1 VLIFSYT
8 FKEKISEITILFLIV
23 TLKNFTKDLKKKKLT
38 FLIQSELL
46 FIRMKLRI
54 KAFNDRARE
63 LYENHSH
70 FHTGDAG
77 LDLFVV
83 EDQIIPAKSTQPIP
97 LQIACE
103 NLDNKAYYLF
113 PRSSISKT
121 PLRLAN
127 SIGLIDGGYRGE
139 LVGMVDNIYNE
150 DFHVKRGE
158 RYFQLVAVDS
168 SPIDFELVEELSKSS
183 RGEGGFGSTGR

>member
-1 VLIFSYT
+1 
-8 FKEKISEITILFLIV
+8 
-23 TLKNFTKDLKKKKLT
+23 
-38 FLIQSELL
+38 
-46 FIRMKLRI
+46 MKLRI
-54 KAFNDRARE
+54 KAFNDRAKE

-70 FHTGDAG
+70 FHSGDAG

-83 EDQIIPAKSTQPIP
+83 EDQVIPGKSTQPIP

-139 LVGMVDNIYNE
+139 LIGMVDNIYDK
-150 DFHVKRGE
+150 DFIIKRGE

-168 SPIDFELVEELSKSS
+168 SPIDFKLVEELSESS

>member
-1 VLIFSYT
+1 MI
-8 FKEKISEITILFLIV
+8 
-23 TLKNFTKDLKKKKLT
+23 
-38 FLIQSELL
+38 FLIQLELL

-54 KAFNDRARE
+54 KAFNDRAKE

-70 FHTGDAG
+70 FHSGDAG

-83 EDQIIPAKSTQPIP
+83 EDQIIPANSTQPIP

-139 LVGMVDNIYNE
+139 LVGMVDNIYDE

-168 SPIDFELVEELSKSS
+168 SPIAFELVEELSESS

>member
-1 VLIFSYT
+1 MI
-8 FKEKISEITILFLIV
+8 
-23 TLKNFTKDLKKKKLT
+23 
-38 FLIQSELL
+38 FLIQLELL
-46 FIRMKLRI
+46 FTRMKLRI
-54 KAFNDRARE
+54 KAFNDRAKE

-70 FHTGDAG
+70 FHSGDAG

-103 NLDNKAYYLF
+103 NLDKKAYYLF

-139 LVGMVDNIYNE
+139 LVGMVDNIYDE

-168 SPIDFELVEELSKSS
+168 SPIDFELVEELSESS

>member
-1 VLIFSYT
+1 
-8 FKEKISEITILFLIV
+8 
-23 TLKNFTKDLKKKKLT
+23 
-38 FLIQSELL
+38 
-46 FIRMKLRI
+46 MKLRI
-54 KAFNDRARE
+54 KAFNSRAKE

-70 FHTGDAG
+70 FHPGDAG
-77 LDLFVV
+77 LDLFVI
-83 EDQIIPAKSTQPIP
+83 ENQTIPANSTQPVP
-97 LQIACE
+97 LQIACQ

-139 LVGMVDNIYNE
+139 LIGMVDNIYNK
-150 DFHVKRGE
+150 DFEIKRGE

-168 SPIDFELVEELSKSS
+168 SPIDFELVEELSESS

>member
-1 VLIFSYT
+1 
-8 FKEKISEITILFLIV
+8 
-23 TLKNFTKDLKKKKLT
+23 
-38 FLIQSELL
+38 
-46 FIRMKLRI
+46 MKLRI
-54 KAFNDRARE
+54 KAFNDRAKE
-63 LYENHSH
+63 LYENHSY

-83 EDQIIPAKSTQPIP
+83 ENQIIPAKSTKPIP

-127 SIGLIDGGYRGE
+127 SIGLIDAGYRGE
-139 LVGMVDNIYNE
+139 LIGMVDNIYDK
-150 DFHVKRGE
+150 DFQVKRGE

-168 SPIDFELVEELSKSS
+168 SPVEFELVDELSVSS

>member
-1 VLIFSYT
+1 
-8 FKEKISEITILFLIV
+8 
-23 TLKNFTKDLKKKKLT
+23 
-38 FLIQSELL
+38 
-46 FIRMKLRI
+46 MKLRI
-54 KAFNDRARE
+54 KPFNDKVKA

-70 FHTGDAG
+70 FHSGDAG

-83 EDQIIPAKSTQPIP
+83 DDQVIPGNSTQPIH

-121 PLRLAN
+121 PIRLAN

-139 LVGMVDNIYNE
+139 LVGMVDNIYSE
-150 DFHVKRGE
+150 DYHVKSGE

-168 SPIDFELVEELSKSS
+168 SPIEFELVDDLSESS
-183 RGEGGFGSTGR
+183 RGEGGFGSTGK